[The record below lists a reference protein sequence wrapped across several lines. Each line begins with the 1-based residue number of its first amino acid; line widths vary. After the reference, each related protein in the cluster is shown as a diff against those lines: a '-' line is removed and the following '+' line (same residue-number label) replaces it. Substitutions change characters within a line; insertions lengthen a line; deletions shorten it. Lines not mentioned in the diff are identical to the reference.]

1 MSQHKA
7 TTQYV
12 ALALQQ
18 CSVAPARLAK
28 GEGAPHWYLVVG
40 NRSWPNHQ
48 FILYCQTK
56 KTQKKKKNVHHEW
69 KNQRL
74 IGLAVIS
81 FDSCE
86 LCMHSRRFTQA
97 LLVSVS
103 LCVYVCVCHIFLQQQ
118 YTFKTIQLECAYTEQ
133 LYFI

>member
-56 KTQKKKKNVHHEW
+56 KIQKKKERSPRVEKSATDWFGSDFV
-69 KNQRL
+69 RL
-74 IGLAVIS
+74 V
-81 FDSCE
+81 
-86 LCMHSRRFTQA
+86 
-97 LLVSVS
+97 
-103 LCVYVCVCHIFLQQQ
+103 
-118 YTFKTIQLECAYTEQ
+118 
-133 LYFI
+133 